1 MSNFN
6 GKKFVLNVWLI
17 GMILFFLYMYNQ
29 LFVIFQI
36 GWVYVVKYK
45 MLYIEILVKL
55 GINVEELFY
64 DLGMY
69 VLNVVIEV
77 GEYSFI
83 YIYVY
88 NDNMKLFLY

>member
-36 GWVYVVKYK
+36 GWVYVVKYR

-88 NDNMKLFLY
+88 NDNMQLFLY

>member
-1 MSNFN
+1 
-6 GKKFVLNVWLI
+6 
-17 GMILFFLYMYNQ
+17 
-29 LFVIFQI
+29 
-36 GWVYVVKYK
+36 

-88 NDNMKLFLY
+88 NDNMKIFLY

>member
-1 MSNFN
+1 M
-6 GKKFVLNVWLI
+6 
-17 GMILFFLYMYNQ
+17 
-29 LFVIFQI
+29 
-36 GWVYVVKYK
+36 YVVKYR

>member
-17 GMILFFLYMYNQ
+17 GMILFFLYMYNK
-29 LFVIFQI
+29 LFVFFQI
-36 GWVYVVKYK
+36 GWVYVVKYR

-88 NDNMKLFLY
+88 NDNMQLFLY

>member
-1 MSNFN
+1 ME
-6 GKKFVLNVWLI
+6 KKFVLNVWLI
-17 GMILFFLYMYNQ
+17 GMILFFLYLYNQ

-36 GWVYVVKYK
+36 GWVYVVKYR

-88 NDNMKLFLY
+88 NDNMQLFLY

>member
-1 MSNFN
+1 ME
-6 GKKFVLNVWLI
+6 KKFVLNVWLI

-36 GWVYVVKYK
+36 GWVYVVKYR

-88 NDNMKLFLY
+88 NDNMQLFLY

>member
-36 GWVYVVKYK
+36 GWVYVVKYR

-83 YIYVY
+83 YICI
-88 NDNMKLFLY
+88 

>member
-1 MSNFN
+1 
-6 GKKFVLNVWLI
+6 
-17 GMILFFLYMYNQ
+17 
-29 LFVIFQI
+29 
-36 GWVYVVKYK
+36 

-88 NDNMKLFLY
+88 NDNM

>member
-1 MSNFN
+1 
-6 GKKFVLNVWLI
+6 
-17 GMILFFLYMYNQ
+17 
-29 LFVIFQI
+29 
-36 GWVYVVKYK
+36 

-88 NDNMKLFLY
+88 NDNMKLFLYWYLVVVWFLSICVCVLFMV

>member
-1 MSNFN
+1 ME
-6 GKKFVLNVWLI
+6 KKFVLNVWLI

-36 GWVYVVKYK
+36 GWVYVVKYR

-88 NDNMKLFLY
+88 NDNMKIFLY